1 MVDPVDD
8 HAASVLAAPLGPHP
22 NEWHEMA
29 SVECNQ
35 NPSLSSCEPE
45 DVRVAER
52 RELGA
57 LVEGKN
63 IMAVR
68 SQLAGYPPPRDVHV
82 EEDAQGLP
90 VRLVVREV
98 EERVELPQ
106 LRERA
111 PVLA

>member
-1 MVDPVDD
+1 
-8 HAASVLAAPLGPHP
+8 
-22 NEWHEMA
+22 
-29 SVECNQ
+29 
-35 NPSLSSCEPE
+35 
-45 DVRVAER
+45 
-52 RELGA
+52 
-57 LVEGKN
+57 
-63 IMAVR
+63 MAVR